1 MLRYVRAAAA
11 AVYKAEAAVLTLQLS
26 NKRSKKNNSSASDL
40 STPSKHDPRDTV
52 AWSCLL
58 HKDSNTFKRCRLEQL
73 APNGSNQDPN
83 VSHVPKEEDERDL
96 QPDEDH
102 PSV

>member
-1 MLRYVRAAAA
+1 
-11 AVYKAEAAVLTLQLS
+11 
-26 NKRSKKNNSSASDL
+26 
-40 STPSKHDPRDTV
+40 
-52 AWSCLL
+52 L